1 MQYIRGMKTS
11 TIPSVRVA
19 PELRDQVES
28 VLAEGESLSQFVEA
42 SVRESVAR
50 RLDQAEF
57 VKRGLASLDAAKRG
71 NQYVTADEVI
81 QQLQEKLSKARA
93 IQAGKVRGANH
104 KK

>member
-1 MQYIRGMKTS
+1 MKTS

-28 VLAEGESLSQFVEA
+28 VLADGESLSQFVEA

-57 VKRGLASLDAAKRG
+57 VKRGLASLDAAKRD
-71 NQYVTADEVI
+71 NQYVTADELI
-81 QQLQEKLSKARA
+81 QQLQKKLSNARSIKAGRA
-93 IQAGKVRGANH
+93 PRTHN